1 MNKYDL
7 FQDVSEELKSIIG
20 SCSKL
25 RNEVQT
31 NKVAVPLQDS
41 RNDTQVWNRYLQAA
55 TEREGSPPSWFKS
68 PWLYMECYM
77 YRRIQESVEKW

>member
-41 RNDTQVWNRYLQAA
+41 RNDTQVWNRYLQTA

-68 PWLYMECYM
+68 AWLYMECYM